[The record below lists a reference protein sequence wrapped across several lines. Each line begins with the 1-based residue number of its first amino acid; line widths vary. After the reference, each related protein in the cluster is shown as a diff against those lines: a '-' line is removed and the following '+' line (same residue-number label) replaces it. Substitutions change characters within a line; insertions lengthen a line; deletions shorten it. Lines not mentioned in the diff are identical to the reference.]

1 MNGKYTIKDVLD
13 HRSDAI
19 KALCDRFVREP
30 FDDPRYLDR
39 LTEELDIIES
49 KGFIRCF
56 QQVTDII
63 EYTRSQGIPHVLRG
77 SGACSL
83 MCYLLGIT
91 SIDPVA
97 ENMVLARFM
106 NSNREDQP
114 DIDID
119 VPHWVRPKILEHLYQ
134 KWPGQVARISND
146 VKYREKTALRK
157 VLKDHGVKGRIPKY
171 FKVTDYFSDPA
182 KVAKIEKE
190 AEALVGTHRHWSLH
204 CGGIIVYD
212 DGIPEDIVLKGNQ
225 IALTKYDVDEKNLIK
240 IDLLCNRGL
249 SQLWDIDGRPLDE
262 YPYEDDLV
270 SDLLCRGDVIGLT
283 QAESRTMRK
292 AFIALQ
298 PRNYHDVALALALI
312 RPAAAD
318 GGRKA
323 AYFRSLKEDK
333 KMRMLIYDDDALGFI
348 SETIGCSLDEAD
360 KYRRGFKKQDGRLMS
375 IFFNRLSYAR
385 KHELRI
391 RQLNDLNKYSFCKGH
406 SLAYGQLVWAL
417 AYHKVH
423 NPKRFWQATT
433 KHCHSSYRPW
443 VHRYEAQRAGV
454 FIPTRHHNMTTT
466 EQFLKQKWW
475 ADTDFLPG
483 CTLTEDPDQPGIWM
497 FRGLVANTRRL
508 NRYGRSVKFVT
519 IGTGP
524 GEYID
529 LVAKGDT
536 WEGNNTIVMGVGQMK
551 VADGARFLEV
561 VKMWPTWLAS

>member
-1 MNGKYTIKDVLD
+1 MAGKYTIKDVLD
-13 HRSDAI
+13 HRSDRVKNLGA
-19 KALCDRFVREP
+19 RFVREP

-39 LTEELDIIES
+39 LDEELDIIES
-49 KGFIRCF
+49 KGFVRCF

-63 EYTRSQGIPHVLRG
+63 EYTRSQGIIHVLRG

-119 VPHWVRPKILEHLYQ
+119 VPHWVRPQILEHLYQ
-134 KWPGQVARISND
+134 KWPGQVARISNN
-146 VKYREKTALRK
+146 VKYREKTALRR
-157 VLKDHGVKGRIPKY
+157 VLKEHGVKGRIPKY

-182 KVAKIEKE
+182 KVAQIESE

-204 CGGIIVYD
+204 CGGIIVYE
-212 DGIPEDIVLKGNQ
+212 DGIPDDLVLSGNQ
-225 IALTKYDVDEKNLIK
+225 IALTKDDVDEKNLIK

-249 SQLWDIDGRPLDE
+249 SQLWEIDPRPLDE

-270 SDLLCRGDVIGLT
+270 SRLLCRGEVLGLT

-323 AYFRSLKEDK
+323 AYFRYLKKDK
-333 KMRMLIYDDDALGFI
+333 NMRIHIYDDDALGFI
-348 SETIGCSLDEAD
+348 SETIGCTLDEAD
-360 KYRRGFKKQDGRLMS
+360 KYRRAFKKQDGRLMS
-375 IFFNRLSYAR
+375 VFFNRLSSAR
-385 KHELRI
+385 KRELRV

-417 AYHKVH
+417 AYHKVY
-423 NPKRFWQATT
+423 NTKKFWHATV
-433 KHCHSSYRPW
+433 KHCNSSYRPW
-443 VHRYEAQRAGV
+443 VHKHEAQRAGV
-454 FIPTRHHNMTTT
+454 FMPSKHHNL
-466 EQFLKQKWW
+466 ESKDQFLKQKWW
-475 ADTDFLPG
+475 TGTEFMEG
-483 CTLTEDPDQPGIWM
+483 CTLQEDDEQPGIWM

-508 NRYGRSVKFVT
+508 HRYGRSVKFVT

-529 LVAKGDT
+529 LVASSDV
-536 WEGNNTIVMGVGQMK
+536 WEGNNTVVMGVGKMK
-551 VADGARFLEV
+551 TVDGSSFLDV
-561 VKMWPTWLAS
+561 IKMWPTWF